1 MGIGAFFIS
10 RKGGMW
16 DMNDIF
22 AHGGMI
28 AFCLLVILGLLMTHI
43 EVLLSQVKDFFG
55 AMFVCFGEMFPDEED
70 WS

>member
-1 MGIGAFFIS
+1 
-10 RKGGMW
+10 
-16 DMNDIF
+16 MNDIF
-22 AHGGMI
+22 AHGAMI
-28 AFCLLVILGLLMTHI
+28 TLCLLVVLGLSMTQI